1 MKKMFNKHVA
11 KLLSAYCNGE
21 LSPEQSRRVAEH
33 LLACDRC
40 RNEHDE
46 IELGVQL
53 ARQLP
58 TASAPVE
65 MWSEI
70 EVLLDNQLRKPA
82 LTRRNSREFAF
93 GWYRVAAFSAML
105 LVVSAIGV
113 LLVRR
118 SHQGPQREPREV
130 AGEPQEV
137 AGESWEV
144 ASLSGRIRI
153 NGGRATEK
161 GRLAI
166 GESLETDG
174 STRAIIN
181 VAKIGEVEVDPNSL
195 IRLVQ
200 TRSTEHRLALDH
212 GRIHAQISAPPR
224 LFFVDTPSAVAV
236 DLGCAY
242 TLEVDDSGRGL
253 LHVTL
258 GYVALVRNGREVF
271 VPRYAMCQTRTGIGP
286 GTPYF
291 EDAPDTLVQALEKL
305 DFENGGEEALNAV
318 LNDSR
323 QRDTFTLWHLLSRVE
338 GVERSRVLERMI
350 KLVGLPTG
358 VTRAGVMRLNQKMLD
373 TWKDEL
379 DTVWF

>member
-1 MKKMFNKHVA
+1 MKMFNKHVT

-40 RNEHDE
+40 RNEHGE
-46 IELGVQL
+46 IGLGVQL

-58 TASAPVE
+58 LASAPAE

-70 EVLLDNQLRKPA
+70 EAQLDNQSRKPILRPQA
-82 LTRRNSREFAF
+82 SRNLAF
-93 GWYRVAAFSAML
+93 DWYRVAAFSAML
-105 LVVSAIGV
+105 LIVSAIGV

-118 SHQGPQREPREV
+118 SHEGPPGQ
-130 AGEPQEV
+130 PQEV

-144 ASLSGRIRI
+144 ASLSGTIRI
-153 NGGRATEK
+153 DQGRATSK

-166 GESLETDG
+166 GGTLETDG
-174 STRAIIN
+174 SSTAKIN
-181 VAKIGEVEVDPNSL
+181 VAEIGEVEVDSNSR

-200 TRSTEHRLALDH
+200 TRPTEHRIALDH
-212 GRIHAQISAPPR
+212 GRMHAKISAPPR
-224 LFFVDTPSAVAV
+224 LFFVDTPSAEAI

-242 TLEVDDSGRGL
+242 TLEVDDLGRSF
-253 LHVTL
+253 LHVTS
-258 GYVALVRNGREVF
+258 GWVELVGHGRESY
-271 VPRYAMCQTRTGIGP
+271 VPIGAMCQTRPGTGP

-291 EDAPDTLVQALEKL
+291 ADATDAFAEALEKF
-305 DFENGGEEALNAV
+305 DFENGGEDAFNAV

-323 QRDTFTLWHLLSRVE
+323 PRDTFTLWHLLSRVE
-338 GVERSRVLERMI
+338 GTERSRVLERMI

-373 TWKDEL
+373 MWKDEL